1 MANESE
7 ILDDEQP
14 IDEHLESDEE
24 VVTHGHH
31 IGLRDFVI
39 LVLAFLGMMALYKFL
54 PFAGKANAG
63 LAILF
68 FVGVLWL
75 TEALHVTITA
85 LLVPVLAVAFGLM
98 DVGKSLSR
106 FADPTIFLFF
116 GGFALATALHVQG
129 IDRWIANRLLQLAR
143 GHFGAAAILLMLAT
157 AGLSMWI
164 SNTATAAMMLPLALG
179 ILGSLDVEKDRNT
192 YVFVLL
198 GVAYAASI
206 GGLGTPV
213 GSPPNTIAVGYIKDS
228 VPGLTGN
235 PAWEHFGFTDWMSYG
250 LPVMFVMLPA
260 MIGVLYLIFR
270 PNFHHRVEVRAF
282 HFRWTSTRI
291 TSVLIFLLAACC
303 WIFSKPLMELSGIG
317 KFDEFVAVTAA
328 VLVGVTGVARW
339 KQIQENTEW
348 GVLLLFGGGLTL
360 SALLGDSG
368 ASKVLADG
376 VKSVVGGAGPLIIV
390 LTVAAFIICL
400 TELSSNTAAA
410 ALLIPLF
417 GPVGVGLGM
426 PGHLLPIVIGIGASL
441 AFMLPVATPPNAIVF
456 GTGYIKQKEM
466 IKAGFWL
473 VIVAIAVVTFFGAF
487 VWHGAEAPAVEV
499 HAETVSTR

>member
-1 MANESE
+1 MADENELLAE
-7 ILDDEQP
+7 EPP

-24 VVTHGHH
+24 VITHGHAV
-31 IGLRDFVI
+31 GLRDIIIV
-39 LVLAFLGMMALYKFL
+39 LLAFVVMLVMNKYL
-54 PFAGKANAG
+54 PFRPKANSG

-85 LLVPVLAVAFGLM
+85 LLVPVLAVGFGLM
-98 DVGKSLSR
+98 DVGKSLAK

-116 GGFALATALHVQG
+116 GGFALATALHVNG

-143 GHFGAAAILLMLAT
+143 GHFGAAVILLFLVT

-179 ILGSLDVEKDRNT
+179 MLSSLDIKKERNT

-198 GVAYAASI
+198 GVAYSASI

-213 GSPPNTIAVGYIKDS
+213 GSPPNTIAVAYIKDV
-228 VPGLTGN
+228 VPGLTGSAAGGN
-235 PAWEHFGFTDWMSYG
+235 FGFTDWMGYG
-250 LPVMFVMLPA
+250 IPVMSVMLPA
-260 MIGVLYLIFR
+260 MIAVLYLIFR
-270 PNFHHRVEVRAF
+270 PNFHYRVELKAF
-282 HFRWTSTRI
+282 HFRWTSVRI
-291 TSVLIFLLAACC
+291 TSIAIFLLAAGS
-303 WIFSKPLMELSGIG
+303 WIFSKPLSELTGIG
-317 KFDEFVAVTAA
+317 KFDEFVAVVAA
-328 VLVGVTGVARW
+328 VLVGVTGVAKW

-360 SALLGDSG
+360 SALLGDSK
-368 ASKVLADG
+368 ASEVLAEG
-376 VKSVVGGAGPLIIV
+376 VKTAVGDASPLIIILAV
-390 LTVAAFIICL
+390 TSFIICL

-417 GPVGVGLGM
+417 GPVGVGLGL
-426 PGHLLPIVIGIGASL
+426 PAHLLPIVIGIGASL

-456 GTGYIKQKEM
+456 GTGHIKQTEM
-466 IKAGFWL
+466 VKAGLGL
-473 VIVAIAVVTFFGAF
+473 VIVSIVVVAFFGRF
-487 VWHGAEAPAVEV
+487 FWY
-499 HAETVSTR
+499 